1 MLLVKVLAEHL
12 DMEFQII
19 LEEFSLHTVN
29 TFSRGYHE
37 YMSVW
42 MLQIDDTFL
51 FCRRELSNINEEH
64 AVSIVA
70 IDHFKREIVG
80 HVSLFL
86 SKTLNKL
93 LCLPGSC
100 ASCEVTGTRI
110 NRGIGVGM
118 EIPIEISFLG
128 KETAT

>member
-19 LEEFSLHTVN
+19 LEEFSSHTVN

-70 IDHFKREIVG
+70 IDH
-80 HVSLFL
+80 
-86 SKTLNKL
+86 LNEKL
-93 LCLPGSC
+93 LDMCLFS
-100 ASCEVTGTRI
+100 
-110 NRGIGVGM
+110 
-118 EIPIEISFLG
+118 
-128 KETAT
+128 